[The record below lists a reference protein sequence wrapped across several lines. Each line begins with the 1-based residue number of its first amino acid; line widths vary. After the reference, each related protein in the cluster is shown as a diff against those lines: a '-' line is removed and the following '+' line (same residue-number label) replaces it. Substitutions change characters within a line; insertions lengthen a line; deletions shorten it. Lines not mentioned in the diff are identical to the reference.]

1 MSLAAVIVSEVSL
14 PSFPGLESLPVAG
27 NTALLAEPVAA
38 VLAAHPDLAARLAV
52 VAIDPGLA
60 DTEALT
66 AAYNLPL
73 AASANCVV
81 ISGRR
86 DGQERIA
93 ACVVAADTRA
103 DVNNLAKRRLDVR
116 KASFHPMDRAVAETG
131 MEYGGITPIGLP
143 DGWRLFVDERLLE
156 QQNAIIGSGLRR
168 SKILLPGAAFADL
181 PGAEIVPGLGLQ
193 IQA

>member
-1 MSLAAVIVSEVSL
+1 M
-14 PSFPGLESLPVAG
+14 
-27 NTALLAEPVAA
+27 
-38 VLAAHPDLAARLAV
+38 

-66 AAYNLPL
+66 TAYDLPL

-86 DGQERIA
+86 DGQERVA

-143 DGWRLFVDERLLE
+143 DGWRLFVDERLLAQE
-156 QQNAIIGSGLRR
+156 QAIIGSGLRR
-168 SKILLPGAAFADL
+168 
-181 PGAEIVPGLGLQ
+181 
-193 IQA
+193 